1 MLVALKHCL
10 CPSEHLRGL
19 ELKGLYKAACKPP
32 KSGNIETW
40 LDKFET
46 TVVYVKASRVVAVL
60 DFLRAIE
67 GISEASR
74 IFSLDCVCN
83 LVSKKLNEHEC
94 DVRELISAYREHL
107 HNEERIMKAL
117 GLTAELHGV

>member
-1 MLVALKHCL
+1 
-10 CPSEHLRGL
+10 
-19 ELKGLYKAACKPP
+19 
-32 KSGNIETW
+32 
-40 LDKFET
+40 
-46 TVVYVKASRVVAVL
+46 VVYVKASRVVAVL